1 MKVKLKKGKNMTKT
15 TSYVTD
21 SFSKFIASQ
30 SDKIKTSEDMYNEQN
45 RLAKCNDSTDKFS
58 TLINNA
64 AYAEILYSYRLKNY
78 EAAVAANYTN
88 LEIYETPLAD
98 AQNRVLDARDKLL
111 DFCEGHGL
119 DYEKVIE

>member
-1 MKVKLKKGKNMTKT
+1 MTKT

-21 SFSKFIASQ
+21 SFSKFVANQ
-30 SDKIKTSEDMYNEQN
+30 SDKIKTSEDMYDEQN
-45 RLAKCNDSTDKFS
+45 KLAKCNDSNDKFS
-58 TLINNA
+58 ALINNA
-64 AYAEILYSYRLKNY
+64 AYAEILYSYMLKNY
-78 EAAVAANYTN
+78 EAAVVANYSN

-111 DFCEGHGL
+111 DFCDAHGL